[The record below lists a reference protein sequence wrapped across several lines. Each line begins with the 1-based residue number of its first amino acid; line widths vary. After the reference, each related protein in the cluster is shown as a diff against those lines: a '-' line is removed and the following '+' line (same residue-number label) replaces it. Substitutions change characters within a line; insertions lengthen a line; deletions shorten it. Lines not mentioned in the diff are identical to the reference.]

1 VRTAVL
7 TVRTVGQPERTF
19 EVCEPET
26 LIGRSA
32 TSHLRVA
39 DESISREHAVILF
52 EDDAFTVEDLQS
64 TNGTR
69 LNGKRVRSAPLND
82 GDEIQIGQ
90 TRIGFQLAD

>member
-1 VRTAVL
+1 MKTASL
-7 TVRTVGQPERTF
+7 TVRTVGQPERVF
-19 EVCEPET
+19 EVGDSET

-52 EDDAFTVEDLQS
+52 EDETYMLEDLQS

-69 LNGKRVRSAPLND
+69 LNGKRVRSAELSD
-82 GDEIQIGQ
+82 GDEIHIGQ
-90 TRIGFQLAD
+90 TLIQFRLG